1 MLVIRKWDNFGV
13 VLEVTGY
20 KSLVAPDLSECT
32 VRFRAQRKIAPT
44 ELLKPEDTLFVKTI
58 ANPESNLL
66 GFYFSPA
73 ETGAMPEGDYIGT
86 IKFFFDNGIEQ
97 EMFVDQL
104 KVAQGIFNE

>member
-44 ELLKPEDTLFVKTI
+44 ELLKPEDTLFVK
-58 ANPESNLL
+58 NNRQP
-66 GFYFSPA
+66 
-73 ETGAMPEGDYIGT
+73 
-86 IKFFFDNGIEQ
+86 
-97 EMFVDQL
+97 
-104 KVAQGIFNE
+104 